1 MAFHEGKLQQIP
13 AFEQRIARLQQDY
26 DSLKLQYTGLLDK
39 EKAAEISHALEVH
52 QKGERFEV
60 LDSAVTPNLPAS
72 PNRLLISVAGLFVG
86 LLAGAGLAAFAEMN
100 DESVR
105 SESEAGRILGK
116 PVLTGVPQIV
126 STEELRRWRLRA
138 IGAFVGTVAGS
149 VALGFLL
156 SMVAGSLL

>member
-1 MAFHEGKLQQIP
+1 
-13 AFEQRIARLQQDY
+13 
-26 DSLKLQYTGLLDK
+26 
-39 EKAAEISHALEVH
+39 
-52 QKGERFEV
+52 
-60 LDSAVTPNLPAS
+60 
-72 PNRLLISVAGLFVG
+72 

-126 STEELRRWRLRA
+126 SREELRRWRLRA

-149 VALGFLL
+149 VGLGFLL
-156 SMVAGSLL
+156 SMVAGSLF